1 MGVIPNAT
9 PENMRKFSD
18 TLFAVTEGLTVN
30 LHDTPQVKAEMTISI
45 GGVLW
50 NREGEM
56 TSYALLG
63 QADRMM
69 RQAKKAGRNQYVFH
83 QILQPANTS
92 V

>member
-9 PENMRKFSD
+9 PESMRKFSD

-30 LHDTPQVKAEMTISI
+30 LHDTPQVKAELTISI

-50 NREGEM
+50 NGEGEM

-69 RQAKKAGRNQYVFH
+69 RLPSSNGCATGLL
-83 QILQPANTS
+83 QIHKPE
-92 V
+92 